1 MFVFQRERERE
12 KMGKIIIMLSLS
24 MALLVFISEVDV
36 KVEAIKTL
44 SEVDRKL
51 KLLNKPA
58 VKSIKVIFFY
68 YFKLI
73 STVLLFLY
81 IHT

>member
-1 MFVFQRERERE
+1 MLCLFFKERERERE

-58 VKSIKVIFFY
+58 VKSIKV
-68 YFKLI
+68 YFSII
-73 STVLLFLY
+73 SS
-81 IHT
+81 

>member
-1 MFVFQRERERE
+1 MFVPFIGFKERERE

-58 VKSIKVIFFY
+58 VKSIKV
-68 YFKLI
+68 YFSII
-73 STVLLFLY
+73 SS
-81 IHT
+81 

>member
-1 MFVFQRERERE
+1 MFVPFIGFIERERE

-58 VKSIKVIFFY
+58 VKSIKV
-68 YFKLI
+68 YFSII
-73 STVLLFLY
+73 SS
-81 IHT
+81 